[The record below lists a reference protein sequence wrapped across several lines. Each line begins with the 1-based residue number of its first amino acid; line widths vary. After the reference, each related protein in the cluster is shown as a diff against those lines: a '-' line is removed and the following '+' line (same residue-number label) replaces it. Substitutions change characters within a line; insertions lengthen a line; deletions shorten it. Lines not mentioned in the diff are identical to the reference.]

1 MKEPKTFSF
10 FLKVRK
16 YELDSFGHVN
26 NAVYFHYLETAID
39 EAMSSLGYTV
49 PRLKELG
56 IIILVKEL
64 NIKFKHPALLGD
76 ELEVRSYVSEARRV
90 RGTWH
95 QQIINRKTSKVLVE
109 AYNTGV
115 FLDLEGKPTKIPQ
128 EIVEALL
135 PYTKQG

>member
-16 YELDSFGHVN
+16 YELDSLGHVN
-26 NAVYFHYLETAID
+26 NAVYLHYLETAID

-49 PRLKELG
+49 PRLTKLG
-56 IIILVKEL
+56 ILILVKEL
-64 NIKFKHPALLGD
+64 RIEFKHPALLGD

-95 QQIINRKTSKVLVE
+95 QQIINRKTGKILVE

-115 FLDLEGKPTKIPQ
+115 FLDLQGKPTKIPQ

-135 PYTKQG
+135 PYTKQE